1 MRNFKKFLALVLAM
15 LMVVSAAATV
25 SAFSDVAEDNQY
37 AAAIAD
43 LVEKGI
49 VNGVG
54 DDKFNPDGAVE
65 RYQMALMM
73 ARALDPDKTN
83 EEWAEGMSIFTDV
96 TEWYGAINYA
106 YMNGIVTGI
115 GNLQFAPHA
124 GIRYQDALIMALRAL
139 GYTVDVSGDPY
150 WLAAYN
156 QAAKIGLT
164 KNVAVNKGDH
174 ELNRA
179 ETAQVIFNMLYTTPA
194 DGGLTIAAKNFGEA
208 TVANTTT
215 FVITA
220 TPKQAYA
227 DSYKA
232 AEDGYVGIQQLVNG
246 LPTGDVVYVPAI
258 LLGIAD
264 EDVEDYFSYSV
275 ALVNYD
281 AKTGKFDKAIM
292 GNKPTVVYNADV
304 SVPTGS
310 KIVVNGVTYYTVE
323 QITGAALKNE
333 IVVFNGSAFAEAAK
347 MLLTNKDGD
356 IVNYSGTVVA
366 TFAYQTPTGA
376 KYYVD
381 QTSYNNKEVISEAVA
396 LERFGVKVADG
407 SYTKYATLKAS
418 DLKANYQLV
427 MFDDDNDGK
436 FERAIVNKVYAA
448 AFTPKNNDG
457 ETFGPMAATKGV
469 TYTEDLTKGEVF
481 TYTYNEQTKV
491 VTVLGTYEAQT
502 GTLTRIN
509 TTKNNNDGKNN
520 VTLTIDGKDYVL
532 GNTKREEAGLTGAS
546 IYNKANGA
554 YDEVANGNLAYY
566 YDTLGANGAAGLQ
579 IGTPI
584 KFYAIGDTIITAK
597 SYKIDE
603 VFDYV
608 VLKELTSYDSSA
620 IYADIFVGG
629 KLVEDAKISVINKKI
644 VSELNVFQL
653 SSLLANRDGILDSGN
668 VFRAVK
674 LADGSYQLSEQFTKT
689 PDSMTAFKLTTRD
702 FRGKTL
708 NFDDGIADAGFTDRN
723 NFLRTN
729 DNTVFYFI
737 NEKDNGIAAISTYVG
752 AADKS
757 SIDTSKGSVEIY
769 ANKIGYGSSDFNGV
783 ASIVIVYYTDASAIK
798 GFGVAN
804 VEYNTVYLFGDGSKV
819 ASYNSASAA
828 ELGLTGSEYAG
839 KYFYQYSVT
848 GINMAN
854 GSKITTVYSE
864 NDLTNGQFVTL
875 SSDNVVI
882 KENVK
887 VKSMLVKADG
897 FEQNRYY
904 KITDAK
910 GNVYASGSDKKISN
924 VILTSSN
931 GYDIKTNEVG
941 KVLTDGKTYTVKF
954 IENYDDG
961 SFVGVAFAP
970 TVTPVEGE
978 VTITVNAR
986 WKETGK
992 PYKAAQLTGEIKD
1005 GAYVG
1010 QIVTVKADF
1019 TEWNKQVTSQID
1031 KFGDASVYVI
1041 KDNKVT
1047 IDGKEVEG
1055 VVALDA
1061 SIKDGILN
1069 VSFSKVAA
1077 DAFDTTALVAG
1088 KYNVVLMNASTGTI
1102 VEISFIVK

>member
-54 DDKFNPDGAVE
+54 DDKFNPDGSVE

-502 GTLTRIN
+502 GTLTKIN
-509 TTKNNNDGKNN
+509 TTKNNGDGKYN

-653 SSLLANRDGILDSGN
+653 TTLLANKDGILDSAN

-737 NEKDNGIAAISTYVG
+737 NKNTGAIAPYVG
-752 AADKS
+752 AADNS
-757 SIDTSKGSVEIY
+757 SINTSKGDVEIY
-769 ANKIGYGSSDFNGV
+769 ANKIGFGSDKQYNGV
-783 ASIVIVYYTDASAIK
+783 ASIVLVYYNDAKVAVRDIIK

-804 VEYNTVYLFGDGSKV
+804 VESNTVYLFGDGSKV

-839 KYFYQYSVT
+839 KYYYQYSVT

-882 KENVK
+882 NENAHVE
-887 VKSMLVKADG
+887 SITVKADG

-904 KITDAK
+904 KITEAN
-910 GNVYASGSDKKISN
+910 GHVYANGKDLKITD

-941 KVLTDGKTYTVKF
+941 NVLTGDKTYTVNF

-970 TVTPVEGE
+970 TVKPVEGE

-986 WKETGK
+986 WRTSSADS
-992 PYKAAQLTGEIKD
+992 YKAAQLTGAVDKD

-1010 QIVTVKADF
+1010 QVVTVVAPF
-1019 TEWNKQVTSQID
+1019 TKWNETVTSKVDAFSD
-1031 KFGDASVYVI
+1031 KSVYVI
-1041 KDNKVT
+1041 DTVT
-1047 IDGKEVEG
+1047 VDGKEVKN
-1055 VVALDA
+1055 VVLNA
-1061 SIKDGILN
+1061 SIKDGLLFRQGRRGLR
-1069 VSFSKVAA
+1069 SEPWRAPR
-1077 DAFDTTALVAG
+1077 
-1088 KYNVVLMNASTGTI
+1088 
-1102 VEISFIVK
+1102 